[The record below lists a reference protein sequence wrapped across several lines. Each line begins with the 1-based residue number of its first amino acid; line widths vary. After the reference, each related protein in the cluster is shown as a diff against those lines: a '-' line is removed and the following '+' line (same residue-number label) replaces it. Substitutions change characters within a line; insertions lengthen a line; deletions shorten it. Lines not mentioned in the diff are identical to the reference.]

1 MNDRN
6 DRMNTLHPRI
16 RLVWILRALA
26 RALVGGG
33 IVTAG
38 AFVLDRLLLVGV
50 GVGLVLAIL
59 GIAHAVLRYRNWA
72 YVVGDDGIYLERG
85 VLTQIRTEV
94 PLVRIQHVD
103 SRRSALERVV
113 GLASTVVYTAGS
125 RGADVTIPGLTP
137 EAAVDLRRELKRL
150 AIAVDGEDAV

>member
-1 MNDRN
+1 MTDGGVPL
-6 DRMNTLHPRI
+6 NTLHPRI

-33 IVTAG
+33 VVAAI
-38 AFVLDRLLLVGV
+38 AFVLDRSLLLGA
-50 GVGLVLAIL
+50 GVGLLLAVL

-103 SRRSALERVV
+103 SRRSALERLI
-113 GLASTVVYTAGS
+113 GLATVVVYTAGS

-150 AIAVDGEDAV
+150 AIAADGEDAV